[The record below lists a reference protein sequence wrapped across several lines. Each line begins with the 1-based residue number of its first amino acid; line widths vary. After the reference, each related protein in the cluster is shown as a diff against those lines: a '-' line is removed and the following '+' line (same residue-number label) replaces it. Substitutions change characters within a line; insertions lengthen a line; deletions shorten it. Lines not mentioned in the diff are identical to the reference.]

1 MQIDFERSGGFMGLR
16 IAASFVL
23 DELDEADAEEVRS
36 LINASNFFSLP
47 ARIESG
53 QGMDQFQ
60 YRLTVSRQEA
70 FDPEP
75 VSHTVTMGEAS
86 APPEM
91 QMLLRKLTVL
101 ARGQQS
107 R

>member
-16 IAASFVL
+16 IAASFEL
-23 DELDEADAEEVRS
+23 DEMDEADAEEVRS
-36 LINASNFFSLP
+36 LIVASDFFSLP
-47 ARIESG
+47 ARLESP

-60 YRLTVSRQEA
+60 YRLTVSRQEE

-75 VSHTVTMGEAS
+75 VSHTVTTGEAS
-86 APPEM
+86 GPPEM
-91 QMLLRKLTVL
+91 QLLLRKLTVL